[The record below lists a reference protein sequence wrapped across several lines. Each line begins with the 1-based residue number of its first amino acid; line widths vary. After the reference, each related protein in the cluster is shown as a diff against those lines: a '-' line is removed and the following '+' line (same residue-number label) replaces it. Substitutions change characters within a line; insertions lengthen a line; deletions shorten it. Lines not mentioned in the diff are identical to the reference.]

1 MGRYRYSLVRC
12 VPEPRTGEF
21 VNIGAIA
28 GSFDEGDWSARTIGN
43 YARALKLCTSDQIA
57 AVTEFIA
64 EALEQIDAAD
74 NSLYPLHDDWLDTI
88 VAERRNVV
96 QLSAPQMAIADDAD
110 QALDFVFARQLVDPA
125 KVTRRTVSKHRI
137 MAWVRRYLG
146 EAIDDS
152 LILERPVLTVGDRIT
167 APIDFAIGR
176 DHAVAITQA
185 WSFQKEGVED
195 LSKDVKAWAYAI
207 GRLRQGE
214 GGHLTGTERSLSLKS
229 DVSIEVVFAPPI
241 TAQQQDVFGEASD
254 VFKSLGANLYSED
267 YERLAADIRELVAS

>member
-64 EALEQIDAAD
+64 EALEQIAAAD
-74 NSLYPLHDDWLDTI
+74 NSLYPLHDEWLDEI
-88 VAERRNVV
+88 VSERRNVV
-96 QLSAPQMAIADDAD
+96 QLSAPQLAIAEDAD
-110 QALDFVFARQLVDPA
+110 AALDFVFARQVVDPA
-125 KVTRRTVSKHRI
+125 KMTRRTVSKHRI
-137 MAWVRRYLG
+137 MAWLRRHLSD
-146 EAIDDS
+146 AIDSS
-152 LILERPVLTVGDRIT
+152 LIVERSVLTVGDRVT

-214 GGHLTGTERSLSLKS
+214 EGHLASPERSLSLKS
-229 DVSIEVVFAPPI
+229 DIPIEVVFAPPI
-241 TAQQQDVFGEASD
+241 TAQQEDVFGEASD
-254 VFKSLGANLYSED
+254 VFRSLDANLYSED
-267 YERLAADIRELVAS
+267 YEQLTEVICKLVGA